1 MSAST
6 FEKVFLNA
14 MRKTIVEIMNYDKDF
29 EEVKN
34 ELKKLIKSNRIDA
47 REVQQ
52 ILDQIPSYVFGSLV
66 TDIAIGAIFEGAS
79 KEMKLQKMIADVFI
93 RVFEEKGIQ
102 ILLNHCNIET
112 AENILGEEKVEE
124 IAEKITTKDI
134 FQTEEYEKF
143 CNKIIKILE
152 EVLKVK

>member
-14 MRKTIVEIMNYDKDF
+14 MRKTIGEVMNYDRDF
-29 EEVKN
+29 EEVKS

-47 REVQQ
+47 RDVQQ

-66 TDIAIGAIFEGAS
+66 IDIAIGAIFEGSS
-79 KEMKLQKMIADVFI
+79 KEMRLQKMIADVFI
-93 RVFEEKGIQ
+93 KVFEEKGIQ

-112 AENILGEEKVEE
+112 ARNILGEEKVEE
-124 IAEKITTKDI
+124 IAEKITTEDI
-134 FQTEEYEKF
+134 FQTEECEKF

-152 EVLKVK
+152 EALKAK

>member
-14 MRKTIVEIMNYDKDF
+14 MRKTVNEIMNYDKDF

-34 ELKKLIKSNRIDA
+34 ELKKLIKSNRIDVKT
-47 REVQQ
+47 VQEMM
-52 ILDQIPSYVFGSLV
+52 DQIPSYVFGSLV
-66 TDIAIGAIFEGAS
+66 TDIAIGAIFEGFS
-79 KEMKLQKMIADVFI
+79 KEIKLQKMIADIFI
-93 RVFEEKGIQ
+93 RVFEEKGVQ
-102 ILLNHCNIET
+102 ILLSHCNVE
-112 AENILGEEKVEE
+112 AAKNILGEEKVEE
-124 IAEKITTKDI
+124 IAEKITTEDI

-152 EVLKVK
+152 ETLKTK